1 MYTGYQVMNNAEHL
15 ATSEEQLSR
24 QANRD
29 TKQALQH
36 AIASADFYMKAY
48 AEATNATDRLRLRRK
63 CREMIT
69 WAEQLKSKE
78 PGGISSPP
86 TYRKITGEEEA
97 ILRKSS
103 YLHACFFPPWQS
115 DPSDDVFELPAGYP
129 PYTDHTE
136 YAMSHQQND
145 ILGGWERPDTLVGS
159 LLHTDEPF
167 NGTTALMAASGDSD
181 LVQDITTDCSVVAS
195 LCAAMDVLVTKS
207 RGKPLLSRLM
217 FPYDHTNDCPKLSQS
232 GKYIFR
238 MHFNGC
244 FREVVIDDRLPVSRA
259 GIDRNLFVVDRRNP
273 DLLWPALMEKAY
285 LKVRGGY
292 DFPGSN
298 SGTDLWVLTG
308 WIPEQLF
315 LQSEDVDLN
324 QTWSRML
331 QCQQERDLIIT
342 LGTGRL
348 THTEE
353 DALGL
358 VGEHDYA
365 VLRLE
370 EVNGARRLLVK
381 NPWCDGLVWKGAALK
396 EHSRSTANPP
406 SVGSAGGAHL
416 EMTSTAPSRGTFWIS
431 LEEVAQNFESMYL
444 NWNPSCFGRRQ
455 DHHFTWHVP
464 AMSWSGTFAH
474 NPQYSICS
482 STGDTVWILLS
493 RHFADAELSIARNQR
508 SGSLA
513 SVARRLG
520 YTSISIFD
528 NGGKRVQEIGGALY
542 RGPFVDS
549 PQTLAKFALDAGKTY
564 TVVMAHEELPLNE
577 YSCTFSFFSATNL
590 KIGPAEEVMRHYR
603 ELSSSWTRR
612 SAGGNASS
620 PTYSANPQFSI
631 TVSRSTPLS
640 ILLTTG
646 SRDIAVHTDLVWSSG
661 KRVSSIGRKDVV
673 ASSGDYRC
681 GSAHS
686 HVANLEAGTYVI
698 VCSTFEPGQL
708 SDFAIRIGTMIECAV
723 RPVPGDGAGLLC
735 TRLPTLE
742 FAAGEERK
750 RASITAPR
758 LTRAYASARC
768 PVLSDENGQHIS
780 HAAIRIVVMYG
791 RGPNASIHAI
801 SCEGEFRDP
810 TTAVRTPEF
819 DVEPDRVRHEGL
831 WIVIEQLGSHRAWS
845 GIEVEILGDNLIRSR
860 PWEDLD

>member
-1 MYTGYQVMNNAEHL
+1 
-15 ATSEEQLSR
+15 
-24 QANRD
+24 
-29 TKQALQH
+29 
-36 AIASADFYMKAY
+36 
-48 AEATNATDRLRLRRK
+48 
-63 CREMIT
+63 
-69 WAEQLKSKE
+69 
-78 PGGISSPP
+78 
-86 TYRKITGEEEA
+86 
-97 ILRKSS
+97 
-103 YLHACFFPPWQS
+103 
-115 DPSDDVFELPAGYP
+115 
-129 PYTDHTE
+129 
-136 YAMSHQQND
+136 
-145 ILGGWERPDTLVGS
+145 
-159 LLHTDEPF
+159 
-167 NGTTALMAASGDSD
+167 
-181 LVQDITTDCSVVAS
+181 
-195 LCAAMDVLVTKS
+195 
-207 RGKPLLSRLM
+207 
-217 FPYDHTNDCPKLSQS
+217 
-232 GKYIFR
+232 
-238 MHFNGC
+238 
-244 FREVVIDDRLPVSRA
+244 
-259 GIDRNLFVVDRRNP
+259 
-273 DLLWPALMEKAY
+273 
-285 LKVRGGY
+285 
-292 DFPGSN
+292 
-298 SGTDLWVLTG
+298 
-308 WIPEQLF
+308 
-315 LQSEDVDLN
+315 
-324 QTWSRML
+324 
-331 QCQQERDLIIT
+331 
-342 LGTGRL
+342 
-348 THTEE
+348 
-353 DALGL
+353 
-358 VGEHDYA
+358 
-365 VLRLE
+365 
-370 EVNGARRLLVK
+370 
-381 NPWCDGLVWKGAALK
+381 
-396 EHSRSTANPP
+396 
-406 SVGSAGGAHL
+406 
-416 EMTSTAPSRGTFWIS
+416 
-431 LEEVAQNFESMYL
+431 MYL

-528 NGGKRVQEIGGALY
+528 NGGKRVQEIGGASY

-590 KIGPAEEVMRHYR
+590 KIEPAEEVMRHYR

-845 GIEVEILGDNLIRSR
+845 GIEVEILGDNLIRYR